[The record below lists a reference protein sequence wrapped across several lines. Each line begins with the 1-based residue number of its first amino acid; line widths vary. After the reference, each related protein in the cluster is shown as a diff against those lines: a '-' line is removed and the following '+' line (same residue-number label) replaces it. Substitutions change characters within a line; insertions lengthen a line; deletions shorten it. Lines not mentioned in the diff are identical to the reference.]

1 VLRRRHTRKLKR
13 RVGRASRRGT
23 KLGIVRV
30 QGESHMSTKARIGI
44 GLVLLAFVDL
54 NAYVVWKYGYMGFLE
69 LVTANLATIAA
80 VVDLGIA
87 LTLVTVW
94 LWKDAKARGV
104 SPFPYV
110 ALTATLGSV
119 GPLLYLLVHG
129 RNAALHRA

>member
-1 VLRRRHTRKLKR
+1 
-13 RVGRASRRGT
+13 
-23 KLGIVRV
+23 
-30 QGESHMSTKARIGI
+30 MSTKARIGI
-44 GLVLLAFVDL
+44 GLVLLAFADL
-54 NAYVVWKYGYMGFLE
+54 NAYVVWKYGFVGFIE
-69 LVTANLATIAA
+69 LVTANIATIAA

-104 SPFPYV
+104 SPLPYV

-129 RNAALHRA
+129 RNAVLQRA